1 MNISKIKHQFSKAE
15 KEYKFWQDTVECYNK
30 YVNQPFP
37 QSHIDTIFIA
47 YLLNDSATTT
57 AVKLDR
63 LDIKTQTGNKISATY
78 ITQIIDNNKAGDKQL
93 TTVVKRLLK
102 ISREKAKPFLA
113 K

>member
-15 KEYKFWQDTVECYNK
+15 KEYKFWQNTVECYNK

-47 YLLNDSATTT
+47 YLLNDSATSAAT
-57 AVKLDR
+57 KLNN
-63 LDIKTQTGNKISATY
+63 LGIKTQTGNKISAIY

-93 TTVVKRLLK
+93 TMVVKRLLK
-102 ISREKAKPFLA
+102 ISRKKAKPFLA